1 MIKIK
6 NNGIVRKID
15 ELGRIVIPKE
25 YRKTLNIRDGE
36 NIIMSVN
43 NGEII
48 ISKYS
53 LFKDYIVVLESLLET
68 VKLNF
73 NKKILVTDRDEYVL
87 VLGGDKK
94 EYLGKSISQFL
105 EKTINKALSK
115 KIYDLQKEWSKTNLY
130 HPKDLVKDFIK
141 VIINFMNDDIDL
153 RYYEMHKI
161 LKENY
166 YNNLAIIT
174 AMNDKNFT
182 Q

>member
-1 MIKIK
+1 MGIKIK

-105 EKTINKALSK
+105 EKTINKKQS
-115 KIYDLQKEWSKTNLY
+115 IYKN
-130 HPKDLVKDFIK
+130 V
-141 VIINFMNDDIDL
+141 
-153 RYYEMHKI
+153 
-161 LKENY
+161 KENLELLDDKTVICEY
-166 YNNLAIIT
+166 IIEPISYFGDIIGLLILISE
-174 AMNDKNFT
+174 NESVSEKDVKLVEFISVFLNKYIEK
-182 Q
+182 